1 MNLNFAKNNNTLE
14 ELIEDQNTYQ
24 IWWIK
29 FYYPISINSIIGRP
43 VGVIQGND
51 FLKDDNG
58 NLILSKLSEGYWGGE
73 VRPNTDSD
81 ATKELGLRSR
91 ILQVVFRRV

>member
-1 MNLNFAKNNNTLE
+1 MLKITILWKR
-14 ELIEDQNTYQ
+14 LIEDQNTYQ

-81 ATKELGLRSR
+81 ATKGVRGCAAGF
-91 ILQVVFRRV
+91 LQVVFRRV